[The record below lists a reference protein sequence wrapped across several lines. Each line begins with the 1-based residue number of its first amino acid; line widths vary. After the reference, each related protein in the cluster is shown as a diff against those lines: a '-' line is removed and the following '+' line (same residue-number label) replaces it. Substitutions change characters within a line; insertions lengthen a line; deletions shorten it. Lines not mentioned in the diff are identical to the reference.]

1 MKIPFQYIEQSNKR
15 RNRETRN
22 MTHLL
27 KTSTGNHS
35 LLPSNFLNEYSPIQ
49 KMYLTSNER
58 EALEKKYNI
67 NTETLL
73 KNIVQ
78 KVCKIAIPPI
88 SEFYVGVAGLGK
100 SGNIYYGINLEFPQL
115 QINQTVHGEQFMICN
130 AYSHDEP
137 AITML
142 AVNAAPCGHCRQF
155 LNELVAPFK
164 VKICIVNLNICETLA
179 DLLPYS
185 FGPRDLGSE
194 INLLSTINHNLKY
207 DNNNGNDDLTIQA
220 ALNAINRSYTP
231 YTNSPSGVAILS
243 KTNNQ
248 IYIGS
253 YLENA
258 AFNPSLAPFQ
268 AALISM
274 ISNGNRLDMENE
286 IIQVVLMEKK
296 KNLVKQYE
304 GTQMILNK
312 LAPNASFVYIEL

>member
-1 MKIPFQYIEQSNKR
+1 MKIPLQYIEQSNKR

-115 QINQTVHGEQFMICN
+115 QINQTVHGEQFMICI
-130 AYSHDEP
+130 H
-137 AITML
+137 
-142 AVNAAPCGHCRQF
+142 Q
-155 LNELVAPFK
+155 
-164 VKICIVNLNICETLA
+164 
-179 DLLPYS
+179 
-185 FGPRDLGSE
+185 
-194 INLLSTINHNLKY
+194 TIW
-207 DNNNGNDDLTIQA
+207 
-220 ALNAINRSYTP
+220 
-231 YTNSPSGVAILS
+231 
-243 KTNNQ
+243 
-248 IYIGS
+248 
-253 YLENA
+253 
-258 AFNPSLAPFQ
+258 
-268 AALISM
+268 
-274 ISNGNRLDMENE
+274 
-286 IIQVVLMEKK
+286 
-296 KNLVKQYE
+296 
-304 GTQMILNK
+304 
-312 LAPNASFVYIEL
+312 

>member
-1 MKIPFQYIEQSNKR
+1 MKIPLQYIEQSNKR

-164 VKICIVNLNICETLA
+164 VKICIVNL
-179 DLLPYS
+179 
-185 FGPRDLGSE
+185 
-194 INLLSTINHNLKY
+194 KY

-296 KNLVKQYE
+296 TNLVKQYE